1 MLLLYSWAFRSDIL
15 RSSPENTRSD
25 IYFQNKKR
33 IRSYPVIWWQRLSI
47 NATSAWN
54 FLPAEICDPVL
65 SRAAVPAILQPE
77 VRPNPAGGCW
87 SAEWPQHKA
96 WFLWSRMWGR
106 KKKKALKWGSM
117 WLFGVLQEVWNRY
130 LWHCWYLW
138 ATLGSPLSVFV
149 LVLSSSHENLT
160 VVCNTEQ

>member
-15 RSSPENTRSD
+15 QSSPENTRSD
-25 IYFQNKKR
+25 IYYQNKKR
-33 IRSYPVIWWQRLSI
+33 IRSYPVIWWQRVSI
-47 NATSAWN
+47 HASSAWN

-77 VRPNPAGGCW
+77 VRPNPARRLLVCRVATAQ
-87 SAEWPQHKA
+87 SLISLKQNV
-96 WFLWSRMWGR
+96 GR
-106 KKKKALKWGSM
+106 EKKKALKWGSM
-117 WLFGVLQEVWNRY
+117 WLFGVLQEVWNRH
-130 LWHCWYLW
+130 LWQCWYLW

-160 VVCNTEQ
+160 VCNTEQ